1 MPFSMS
7 GRGRPLG
14 VLDGSVDDRGVKMEE
29 TEVFLSFEAI
39 WINICFGDSL

>member
-1 MPFSMS
+1 MVENQQGVSLFSMS

-29 TEVFLSFEAI
+29 TNVFSK
-39 WINICFGDSL
+39 CVGH